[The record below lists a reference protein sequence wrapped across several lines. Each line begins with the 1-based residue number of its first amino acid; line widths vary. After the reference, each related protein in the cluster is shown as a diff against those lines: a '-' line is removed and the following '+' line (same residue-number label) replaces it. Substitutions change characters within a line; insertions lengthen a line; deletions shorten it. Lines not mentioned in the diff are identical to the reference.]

1 MTENDDTVRARVEAM
16 FKEHRERLLRMIEVR
31 LTPEL
36 RRIVEP
42 EDVLQEA
49 FLEAFRQLKEK
60 VSEPKSEP
68 IVWLRLIVGQQ
79 LIAVHR
85 RYIKT
90 RKRNIENERPF
101 GGFAPRADSLSMSG
115 FLVGKLT
122 SPSLA
127 ARRKELVEKL
137 RACLD
142 RLDHED
148 REIISLRHFEQL
160 SNSETARELGIEP
173 SAATARYLKA
183 LRHFRELLKEEELDE
198 LLEY

>member
-1 MTENDDTVRARVEAM
+1 MNDKDQTARGRVEAM
-16 FKEHRERLLRMIEVR
+16 FEENRDRLLRMIEVR
-31 LTPEL
+31 LTPDL

-42 EDVLQEA
+42 DDILQEA
-49 FLEAFRQLKEK
+49 FMEAYRQLKENI
-60 VSEPKSEP
+60 SEPKSEP

-90 RKRNIENERPF
+90 QKRNIENEKPF
-101 GGFAPRADSLSMSG
+101 GGFVPRADSLSMSG

-122 SPSLA
+122 SPSVA

-137 RACLD
+137 RECLE
-142 RLDHED
+142 RLNADD

-160 SNSETARELGIEP
+160 SNAETARELDIEP
-173 SAATARYLKA
+173 NAATTRYLKA
-183 LRHFRELLKEEELDE
+183 LRHFRELLAAESLDE
-198 LLEY
+198 LLE